1 MNKIQMLGA
10 ALLGVLSCGAVSASV
25 ITHVALPGQVPDE
38 QPPRVNSGDAPTGWG
53 PDSWQGPAAGAGN
66 KTNWHARYAADGD
79 YLSSIFPAEAA
90 SLTIADLA
98 SISYFTKTD
107 AAIPAGRDWWIQI
120 YTRPDG
126 VDDARSWYGYK
137 FTNNYNDHAHTGT
150 WQQWSTDAGMTFNLD
165 GSAVEL
171 TLAGLAAGYGSEL
184 VEMISV
190 QTDSGW
196 SGFDGYIDGLEI
208 TLANG
213 SVGRVNFE
221 AVERSV
227 PEPGMLWL
235 LGSGMLIAAGRGLR
249 KRTR

>member
-1 MNKIQMLGA
+1 MNKVQTLGA
-10 ALLGVLSCGAVSASV
+10 ALLGLWFCSAATASV
-25 ITHVALPGQVPDE
+25 ITHDALPGQVPDE
-38 QPPRVNSGDAPTGWG
+38 QPPRVNTGDAPAGWG
-53 PDSWQGPAAGAGN
+53 PDSWQGPATG
-66 KTNWHARYAADGD
+66 KSNWHARYAADGD
-79 YLSSIFPAEAA
+79 YLSTLFPAEAA
-90 SLTIADLA
+90 TLSIADLA
-98 SISYFTKTD
+98 SISYFTKTG
-107 AAIPAGRDWWIQI
+107 AAVPAGRDWWIQI

-137 FTNNYNDHAHTGT
+137 FTNNYNDHAHTGA

-171 TLAGLAAGYGSEL
+171 TLASLVADYGNEL

-196 SGFDGYIDGLEI
+196 NGFDGYLDGLEI
-208 TLANG
+208 TLTNG

-221 AVERSV
+221 GVERSV

-235 LGSGMLIAAGRGLR
+235 LGTGMLLAAGRALR
-249 KRTR
+249 RRSR